1 MTHTT
6 RDTLSDEILKT
17 ADGRELFFPKDL
29 IVFICNAAVQINP
42 EYWGTDAMSFRPSR
56 WIGADGA
63 LKAPPVKG
71 SFVPWGGGP
80 RLCPGQKMAQ
90 VEFVAVFST
99 ILKDYRVELVR
110 KTGESLAQAKSR
122 LMDVINDSQPKLT
135 VSMNRPQD
143 VLLRFVKR

>member
-1 MTHTT
+1 
-6 RDTLSDEILKT
+6 
-17 ADGRELFFPKDL
+17 
-29 IVFICNAAVQINP
+29 
-42 EYWGTDAMSFRPSR
+42 
-56 WIGADGA
+56 
-63 LKAPPVKG
+63 
-71 SFVPWGGGP
+71 
-80 RLCPGQKMAQ
+80 MAQ